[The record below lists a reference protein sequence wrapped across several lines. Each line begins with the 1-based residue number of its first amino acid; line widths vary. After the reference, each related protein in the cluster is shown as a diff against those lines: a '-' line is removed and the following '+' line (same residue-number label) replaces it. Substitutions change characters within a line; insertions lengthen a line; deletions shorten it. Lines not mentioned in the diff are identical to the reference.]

1 MLVKM
6 MKHVSALEKKVL
18 ELHEELEEN
27 NRASANLIRLGV
39 VANAEQT
46 TVDIQTGDNLVKG
59 IPFFVLASGRV
70 SQYRRPSINEQCLLI
85 NLGSGDSLNNAVALM
100 GLPSTQFPCPTTEEN
115 EVMTDYGNGMSEL
128 YNLDDGSMICRYP
141 GGVKIYGD
149 TWQDGSYQATGDIT
163 DHTRS
168 MQADREIYNKHE
180 HPGVVPGPATTKP
193 TEEQQ

>member
-1 MLVKM
+1 MLAKLI
-6 MKHVSALEKKVL
+6 KHVSALEKKVL

-39 VANAEQT
+39 VANADQT
-46 TVDIQTGDNLVKG
+46 TEAIQTGGNLVKR

-70 SQYRRPSINEQCLLI
+70 SQYRRPSLNEQCLLI

-100 GLPSTQFPCPTTEEN
+100 GLPSTQFPCPTTKEN

-149 TWQDGSYQATGDIT
+149 TLQDGSYQATGDIT

-180 HPGVVPGPATTKP
+180 HPGVVPGPAKTKP

>member
-1 MLVKM
+1 M
-6 MKHVSALEKKVL
+6 EKKVL

-27 NRASANLIRLGV
+27 NRTSANLIRLGFV
-39 VANAEQT
+39 VKAEKT
-46 TVDIQTGDNLVKG
+46 TVDIQTGDNLVKR

-70 SQYRRPSINEQCLLI
+70 SQYRRPSVNEQCLLI
-85 NLGSGDSLNNAVALM
+85 NLGSGDSLSNAVALM
-100 GLPSTQFPCPTTEEN
+100 GLPSTQFPCPTIEEN
-115 EVMTDYGNGMSEL
+115 EVMTHYGNGMSER
-128 YNLDDGSMICRYP
+128 YNLDDGSVVCHYP

-168 MQADREIYNKHE
+168 MQADREIYNEHE
-180 HPGVVPGPATTKP
+180 HPGVVPGPAKTKP

>member
-1 MLVKM
+1 M
-6 MKHVSALEKKVL
+6 EKKVL

-39 VANAEQT
+39 VVKAEAN
-46 TVDIQTGDNLVKG
+46 TVDIQTGDNLVKR
-59 IPFFVLASGRV
+59 IPFFVLAAGRV
-70 SQYRRPSINEQCLLI
+70 SQYRRPSVNEQCLLI

-100 GLPSTQFPCPTTEEN
+100 GLPSTQFQSPTVKDN

-128 YNLDDGSMICRYP
+128 YNLDDGSIVCRYP

-149 TWQDGSYQATGDIT
+149 IWQDGDYQATGEVT

-168 MQADREIYNKHE
+168 MQADREIYNEHD
-180 HPGVVPGPATTKP
+180 HPGILPGPAKTKP
-193 TEEQQ
+193 TEQQQ

>member
-1 MLVKM
+1 MLVKL

-27 NRASANLIRLGV
+27 NRTSANLIRLGFV
-39 VANAEQT
+39 VKAEKT
-46 TVDIQTGDNLVKG
+46 TVDIQTGDNLVKR

-70 SQYRRPSINEQCLLI
+70 SQYRRPSVNEQCLLI
-85 NLGSGDSLNNAVALM
+85 NLGSGDSLSNAVALM
-100 GLPSTQFPCPTTEEN
+100 GLPSTQFPCPTIEEN
-115 EVMTDYGNGMSEL
+115 EVMTHYGNGMSER
-128 YNLDDGSMICRYP
+128 YNLDDGSVVCHYP

-168 MQADREIYNKHE
+168 MQADREIYNEHE
-180 HPGVVPGPATTKP
+180 HPGVVPGPAKTKP

>member
-1 MLVKM
+1 MLVKL

-46 TVDIQTGDNLVKG
+46 TVDIQTGDNLVKR

-70 SQYRRPSINEQCLLI
+70 SQYRRPSVNEQCLLI

-100 GLPSTQFPCPTTEEN
+100 GLPSTNFPCPTTKEN

-128 YNLDDGSMICRYP
+128 YNLDDGSMVCRYP

-168 MQADREIYNKHE
+168 MQADREIYNEHE
-180 HPGVVPGPATTKP
+180 HPGVVPGPAKTKP